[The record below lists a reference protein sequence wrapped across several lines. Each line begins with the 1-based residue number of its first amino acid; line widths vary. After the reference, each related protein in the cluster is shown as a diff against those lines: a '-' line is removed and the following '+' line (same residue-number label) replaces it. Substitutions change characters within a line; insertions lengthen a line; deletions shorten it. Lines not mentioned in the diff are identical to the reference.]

1 MVTILKSVSFRGAS
15 IIRGEALIRGR
26 CFFQYRHPK
35 VRRLFEARLLL
46 EEMLYIY
53 LGQPLVKSHDGPGVT
68 RSIINELN
76 SWDIQEDQVED
87 GSFDGQY
94 FHLSVPAHLTEALHL
109 SDQFICT
116 WDPLHKG
123 GVVDNHIRE
132 DSSFSWLVEIQTICR
147 ETFSTFNWG
156 KNYESFMQI
165 YGDLNVQMKKL
176 TNFQMTSV
184 HFVFINLRISY
195 SEVRLTLV
203 NVKRTVVL

>member
-1 MVTILKSVSFRGAS
+1 MD
-15 IIRGEALIRGR
+15 GE
-26 CFFQYRHPK
+26 
-35 VRRLFEARLLL
+35 
-46 EEMLYIY
+46 
-53 LGQPLVKSHDGPGVT
+53 
-68 RSIINELN
+68 
-76 SWDIQEDQVED
+76 
-87 GSFDGQY
+87 SFDGQC
-94 FHLSVPAHLTEALHL
+94 FHFSVPAHITEALHL
-109 SDQFICT
+109 LDQFICT

-123 GVVDNHIRE
+123 GVLDNHIRE